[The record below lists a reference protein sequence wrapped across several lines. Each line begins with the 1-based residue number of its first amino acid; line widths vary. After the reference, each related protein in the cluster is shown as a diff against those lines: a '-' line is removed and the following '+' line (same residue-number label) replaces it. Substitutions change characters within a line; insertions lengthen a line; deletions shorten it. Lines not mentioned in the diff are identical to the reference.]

1 VRIATRGWVR
11 LTLDG
16 PEVGTRERAA
26 WNGVSADAPVLID
39 GDTRVRAAV
48 GVFQLNQEDVAKD
61 RALEEQRRAGLA
73 IAHPVKIE
81 ETFRLLVWLSHVD
94 LELVLR
100 EDVELRPAK
109 QGASPAKGW
118 DAGIFLKAGTEF
130 FLGEQEGW
138 ERAIEVMVA
147 GQRLSG
153 WVDRDAIYR
162 IIDHRGD
169 VKLQP
174 AIFFKSPILKGPLFS
189 HPRGKKLL
197 SLDGARV
204 GLLDSEGPW
213 SRVRFESFDVTVVGW
228 ARTRDLSDPSDHY
241 LGGLSTRGSSG
252 GDFAEAFDERATLPR
267 QLVPKG
273 TLLRDP
279 TSAAVVGVARM
290 DAQLARDAEGRL
302 WAPSPW
308 GPIEVAVYAKDSLSL
323 EPVR

>member
-1 VRIATRGWVR
+1 M
-11 LTLDG
+11 
-16 PEVGTRERAA
+16 AA

-61 RALEEQRRAGLA
+61 RALEEQRRAGRA
-73 IAHPVKIE
+73 IAHPVAIE
-81 ETFRLLVWLSHVD
+81 EPFRLLVWLSHLD

-109 QGASPAKGW
+109 HGASPAKGW
-118 DAGIFLKAGTEF
+118 DAGIFLEAGAEF
-130 FLGEQEGW
+130 SFGEKEGW
-138 ERAIEVMVA
+138 ERSIEVMVA

-153 WVDRDAIYR
+153 WVDSDAIHR

-169 VKLQP
+169 VKLPP
-174 AIFFKSPILKGPLFS
+174 AIVFKSPILNGPLFS
-189 HPRGKKLL
+189 HPRGKQLL
-197 SLDGARV
+197 TLNGDRVDLIDG
-204 GLLDSEGPW
+204 EGPW
-213 SRVRFESFDVTVVGW
+213 SRVRYESFDVTVIGW
-228 ARTRDLSDPSDHY
+228 ARTRDLSNPSDHY

-252 GDFAEAFDERATLPR
+252 GDLAEAFDERATLPR
-267 QLVPKG
+267 QVVPKG

-279 TSAAVVGVARM
+279 ISAEVVGVARM
-290 DAQLARDAEGRL
+290 DAQLARDAEGHL

-308 GPIEVAVYAKDSLSL
+308 GPIEVAVYADDSLSL